1 MACVSGGAGAERG
14 QRRREPRAGEAAARL
29 TVRSW
34 GCVAPP
40 ARWRFH
46 VWRLDLDLEAR
57 ARGRRRAA
65 GGGGASGR
73 DVTCDLRVFFLSDAD
88 KGPPSYRW
96 EFRLSPQGTDYTNS
110 TLSDSTVKIAARQPP
125 RTSARGSRS
134 ARRLALY
141 AHTQRGAHLKCTTAI
156 NSTRRRHASAK
167 RRACSRGIRRPRV
180 SLSSRANAGC
190 LHK

>member
-1 MACVSGGAGAERG
+1 MLRVCAWSFWHGAIGSESERPVGGWDAAELRYMACVSGGAGAERG

-65 GGGGASGR
+65 GGGGASG
-73 DVTCDLRVFFLSDAD
+73 
-88 KGPPSYRW
+88 
-96 EFRLSPQGTDYTNS
+96 E
-110 TLSDSTVKIAARQPP
+110 
-125 RTSARGSRS
+125 
-134 ARRLALY
+134 
-141 AHTQRGAHLKCTTAI
+141 GAT
-156 NSTRRRHASAK
+156 
-167 RRACSRGIRRPRV
+167 
-180 SLSSRANAGC
+180 
-190 LHK
+190 